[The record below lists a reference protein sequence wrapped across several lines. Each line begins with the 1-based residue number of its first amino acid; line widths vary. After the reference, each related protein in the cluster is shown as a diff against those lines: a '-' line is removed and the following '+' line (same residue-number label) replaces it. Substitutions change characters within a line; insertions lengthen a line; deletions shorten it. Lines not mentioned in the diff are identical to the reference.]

1 MAMHCGKEGQ
11 LALPK
16 MSLGKEPV
24 TNIYYV
30 TMEESWWLEA
40 TGAYDRAKET
50 GYEGDLWSYH
60 IWLVIK
66 NVTSERHILNSVL
79 FKSPLMIVLSV
90 NWHV

>member
-50 GYEGDLWSYH
+50 GYEGDLW
-60 IWLVIK
+60 
-66 NVTSERHILNSVL
+66 
-79 FKSPLMIVLSV
+79 
-90 NWHV
+90 